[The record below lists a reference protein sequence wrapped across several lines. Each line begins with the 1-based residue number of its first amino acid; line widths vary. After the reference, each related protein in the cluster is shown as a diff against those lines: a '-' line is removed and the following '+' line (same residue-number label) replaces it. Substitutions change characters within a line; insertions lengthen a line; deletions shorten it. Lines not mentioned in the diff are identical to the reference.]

1 MFESLSDKLKRTLK
15 NLRGE
20 GVLTPEHV
28 DAALRE
34 IRLALLEADVN
45 FKVAKDFIA
54 SVKEKAE
61 GQQVWQELKPSEQ
74 VVKIVHEEL
83 VELLGG
89 TSSRLVF
96 TKAVP
101 NVVMI
106 VGLQGSG
113 KTTSTGKIALWL
125 AKNQER
131 KPLLVSTDVN
141 RPAAR
146 EQLKVIAKATGQSLF
161 EMPESNDPVELARAA
176 YKHAQQTG
184 YDTLLI
190 DTAGRLHIDEALM
203 DELKQIKADTHPVE
217 ILFVADAMTGQDAVR
232 SGEQFHAQV
241 GITGVILTKMDGDAR
256 GGAALSIKQVT
267 GQPVKFVGVGE
278 KYDALEPFYPDRIAQ
293 RILGM
298 GDVLSLIEQVQSQV
312 DQSEAEAQLKKLQ
325 KNEFTLDDFRSQL
338 RQVKKLGSFSKI
350 MKLLPDQLL
359 GGMGMPDLDEEQSA
373 QMEKELKRTEAIID
387 SMTREERN
395 DHRIL
400 NASRRRR
407 IARGSGVNVSE
418 VNALIK
424 QYVEMRGM
432 MKQLSGSGL
441 FGGGNG
447 GGGGG
452 MKGRMMRK
460 LGGMMG
466 MPDMSGMMGGGEGM
480 GDAAAGGL
488 NLPALPGAPGNG
500 GRKKL
505 RKKPRHKKRK

>member
-1 MFESLSDKLKRTLK
+1 MFESLSDKLKRALK

-45 FKVAKDFIA
+45 YKVAKDFIA
-54 SVKEKAE
+54 SVKAKAE
-61 GQQVWQELKPSEQ
+61 GQHVWQELKPSEQ
-74 VVKIVHEEL
+74 VVKIVFDEL
-83 VELLGG
+83 TELLGG

-96 TKAVP
+96 TKTSP

-113 KTTSTGKIALWL
+113 KTTSTGKIAMWL
-125 AKNQER
+125 AKNQQR

-146 EQLKVIAKATGQSLF
+146 QQLAVIAKATGQSIF
-161 EMPESNDPVELARAA
+161 EKPESNDPVELAREAF
-176 YKHAQQTG
+176 KHAQQTG

-190 DTAGRLHIDEALM
+190 DTAGRLHID
-203 DELKQIKADTHPVE
+203 DELMEELVRIKGETRPVE

-232 SGEQFHAQV
+232 SAEEFHRQV
-241 GITGVILTKMDGDAR
+241 GITGVVLTKMDGDAR

-298 GDVLSLIEQVQSQV
+298 GDVLSLIEEVQSKVNQE
-312 DQSEAEAQLKKLQ
+312 EAEAQLEKIQ
-325 KNEFTLDDFRSQL
+325 KNKFTLDDFRGQL

-350 MKLLPDQLL
+350 MKMLPDQLL
-359 GGMGMPDLDEEQSA
+359 GGMGMPQMDEEQSA
-373 QMEKELKRTEAIID
+373 EMEQQLKRTEAIID
-387 SMTREERN
+387 SMTREERE

-407 IARGSGVNVSE
+407 VARGSGSTVTE
-418 VNALIK
+418 VNQLIK
-424 QYVEMRGM
+424 QYVEMRQM
-432 MKQLSGSGL
+432 MQQLSRAGL
-441 FGGGNG
+441 FGAPG

-452 MKGRMMRK
+452 GGLKGRLMRRAA
-460 LGGMMG
+460 GMMG
-466 MPDMSGMMGGGEGM
+466 MPDMSGMMGGGG
-480 GDAAAGGL
+480 GDEAGL
-488 NLPALPGAPGNG
+488 PQLPAAPGG
-500 GRKKL
+500 GGARRK
-505 RKKPRHKKRK
+505 KKPRHKKRK

>member
-1 MFESLSDKLKRTLK
+1 MFESLSDKLKRALK

-45 FKVAKDFIA
+45 YKVAKDFIA

-74 VVKIVHEEL
+74 VVKIVFDEL

-96 TKAVP
+96 TKTSP

-113 KTTSTGKIALWL
+113 KTTSTGKIAMWL

-146 EQLKVIAKATGQSLF
+146 EQFAVIAKATGQSIF
-161 EMPESNDPVELARAA
+161 EKPESNDPVELAREA

-190 DTAGRLHIDEALM
+190 DTAGRLHIDEELM
-203 DELKQIKADTHPVE
+203 EELVQIKAETRPVE

-232 SGEQFHAQV
+232 SAEEFHRRI
-241 GITGVILTKMDGDAR
+241 GITGVVLTKMDGDAR

-298 GDVLSLIEQVQSQV
+298 GDVLSLIEEVQSKV
-312 DQSEAEAQLKKLQ
+312 DQDEAEAQLEKLQ
-325 KNEFTLDDFRSQL
+325 KNKFTLDDFRGQL
-338 RQVKKLGSFSKI
+338 RQVKRLGSFSKI
-350 MKLLPDQLL
+350 MKMLPDQLL
-359 GGMGMPDLDEEQSA
+359 GGMGMPQLDEEQSA
-373 QMEKELKRTEAIID
+373 EMERQLKRTEAIID
-387 SMTREERN
+387 SMTREERE

-400 NASRRRR
+400 NAGRRRR
-407 IARGSGVNVSE
+407 VARGSGSTVTE
-418 VNALIK
+418 VNQLIK
-424 QYVEMRGM
+424 QYVEMRQM
-432 MKQLSGSGL
+432 MQQLSRSGL
-441 FGGGNG
+441 FGGGAA

-452 MKGRMMRK
+452 MKGRMMRRMA
-460 LGGMMG
+460 GMMG
-466 MPDMSGMMGGGEGM
+466 MPDMSGMMGGGGDDG
-480 GDAAAGGL
+480 GDAGL
-488 NLPALPGAPGNG
+488 PPGLPPAPGQ
-500 GRKKL
+500 RKK
-505 RKKPRHKKRK
+505 KKPRHKKRK

>member
-20 GVLTPEHV
+20 GVLTLEHL

-45 FKVAKDFIA
+45 YKVAKDFIA
-54 SVKEKAE
+54 AVKQKAE
-61 GQQVWQELKPSEQ
+61 GQQVWTDLKPSEQ
-74 VVKIVHEEL
+74 VVKIVYDEL

-96 TKAVP
+96 TKQIP

-125 AKNQER
+125 NKNQER

-146 EQLKVIAKATGQSLF
+146 EQLKVIARTTNQTIF
-161 EMPESNDPVELARAA
+161 EKPESNDAIELAREA

-184 YDTLLI
+184 FDTLLI
-190 DTAGRLHIDEALM
+190 DTAGRLHID
-203 DELKQIKADTHPVE
+203 DELMEELVQIKADTHPVE
-217 ILFVADAMTGQDAVR
+217 ILFVADAMTGQDAVK
-232 SGEQFHAQV
+232 SAEEFHRRV

-298 GDVLSLIEQVQSQV
+298 GDVLSLIEEVQSKIDRDETEEQI
-312 DQSEAEAQLKKLQ
+312 KKLQ
-325 KNEFTLDDFRSQL
+325 KQEFTLDDFRAQL

-359 GGMGMPDLDEEQSA
+359 GGLGMPQLTEEQSA
-373 QMEKELKRTEAIID
+373 QMERELKRTEAIID
-387 SMTREERN
+387 SMTKEERAN
-395 DHRIL
+395 HTIL

-407 IARGSGVNVSE
+407 IAKGSGTQVAE

-424 QYVEMRGM
+424 QYVEMRQM
-432 MKQLSGSGL
+432 MKQLSRAGL
-441 FGGGNG
+441 FGNPQG
-447 GGGGG
+447 GGL
-452 MKGRMMRK
+452 KNRMMNRVA
-460 LGGMMG
+460 GMMG
-466 MPDMSGMMGGGEGM
+466 MPQLPAGFDPSAMEGM
-480 GDAAAGGL
+480 E
-488 NLPALPGAPGNG
+488 LPEMTGQ
-500 GRKKL
+500 RKKF
-505 RKKPRHKKRK
+505 KKKKRHKKR

>member
-1 MFESLSDKLKRTLK
+1 MFESLSDKLKRALK

-20 GVLTPEHV
+20 GVLTPAHV

-45 FKVAKDFIA
+45 YKVAKDFIA

-74 VVKIVHEEL
+74 VVKIVYDEL

-96 TKAVP
+96 TKTTP

-113 KTTSTGKIALWL
+113 KTTSTGKIAMWL
-125 AKNQER
+125 AQNQQR

-146 EQLKVIAKATGQSLF
+146 EQLKVIARATGQSIF
-161 EMPESNDPVELARAA
+161 EKPESNDAVELAREAF
-176 YKHAQQTG
+176 KHAQQTG

-190 DTAGRLHIDEALM
+190 DTAGRLHID
-203 DELKQIKADTHPVE
+203 DELMEELVKIKSETRPVE

-232 SGEQFHAQV
+232 SAEEFHRRV
-241 GITGVILTKMDGDAR
+241 GTTGVVLTKMDGDAR

-298 GDVLSLIEQVQSQV
+298 GDVLSLIEEVQSKV
-312 DQSEAEAQLKKLQ
+312 DQDEAAAQLEKLQ
-325 KNEFTLDDFRSQL
+325 KNKFTLDDFRGQL
-338 RQVKKLGSFSKI
+338 RQVKRLGSFSKI

-359 GGMGMPDLDEEQSA
+359 GGIGMPQLDEEQSA
-373 QMEKELKRTEAIID
+373 EMERQLKRTEAIID
-387 SMTREERN
+387 SMTREERT

-407 IARGSGVNVSE
+407 VARGSGTSVTE
-418 VNALIK
+418 VNQLVK
-424 QYVEMRGM
+424 QYVEMRQM
-432 MKQLSGSGL
+432 MQQLSRSGV
-441 FGGGNG
+441 FG

-452 MKGRMMRK
+452 GIKGRLMRRAA
-460 LGGMMG
+460 GMMG
-466 MPDMSGMMGGGEGM
+466 MPDVSGMMGDEG
-480 GDAAAGGL
+480 AAGLPPG
-488 NLPALPGAPGNG
+488 LPAAPGH
-500 GRKKL
+500 KK
-505 RKKPRHKKRK
+505 RKKPRHKKKHRG

>member
-1 MFESLSDKLKRTLK
+1 MFESLSDKLKRALK

-45 FKVAKDFIA
+45 YKVAKDFIA
-54 SVKEKAE
+54 SVKAKAE

-74 VVKIVHEEL
+74 VVKIVFDEL
-83 VELLGG
+83 TELLGG

-96 TKAVP
+96 TKTSP

-113 KTTSTGKIALWL
+113 KTTSTGKIAMWL
-125 AKNQER
+125 AKNQQR

-146 EQLKVIAKATGQSLF
+146 QQLAVIAKATGQSIF
-161 EMPESNDPVELARAA
+161 EKPESNDPVELAREAF
-176 YKHAQQTG
+176 KHAQQTG

-190 DTAGRLHIDEALM
+190 DTAGRLHID
-203 DELKQIKADTHPVE
+203 DELMEELVRIKGETRPVE

-232 SGEQFHAQV
+232 SAEEFHRQV
-241 GITGVILTKMDGDAR
+241 GITGVVLTKMDGDAR

-298 GDVLSLIEQVQSQV
+298 GDVLSLIEEVQSKVNQE
-312 DQSEAEAQLKKLQ
+312 EAEAQLEKIQ
-325 KNEFTLDDFRSQL
+325 KNKFTLDDFRTQL
-338 RQVKKLGSFSKI
+338 RQVKRMGSFSKI
-350 MKLLPDQLL
+350 MKMLPDQLL
-359 GGMGMPDLDEEQSA
+359 GGMGMPQMDEEQSA
-373 QMEKELKRTEAIID
+373 EMEQQLKRTEAIID
-387 SMTREERN
+387 SMTREERE

-407 IARGSGVNVSE
+407 VARGSGSTVTE
-418 VNALIK
+418 VNQLIK
-424 QYVEMRGM
+424 QYVEMRQM
-432 MKQLSGSGL
+432 MQQLSRAGL
-441 FGGGNG
+441 FGAPG

-452 MKGRMMRK
+452 GGLKGKLMRRAA
-460 LGGMMG
+460 GMMG
-466 MPDMSGMMGGGEGM
+466 MPDMSGLMGGGG
-480 GDAAAGGL
+480 GDESGL
-488 NLPALPGAPGNG
+488 PQLPAAPGG
-500 GRKKL
+500 GGARRK
-505 RKKPRHKKRK
+505 KKPRHKKRK

>member
-1 MFESLSDKLKRTLK
+1 MFESLSDKLKRALK

-34 IRLALLEADVN
+34 IRMALLEADVSY
-45 FKVAKDFIA
+45 KVVKDFVA
-54 SVKEKAE
+54 SVREKAE
-61 GQQVWQELKPSEQ
+61 GQQVWQELRPSEQ
-74 VVKIVHEEL
+74 VVKIVYDEL

-89 TSSRLVF
+89 QSSRLVF
-96 TKAVP
+96 TKQVP

-146 EQLKVIAKATGQSLF
+146 EQLKVIAKATGQSIF
-161 EMPESNDPVELARAA
+161 EKPESNDAVELAREA
-176 YKHAQQTG
+176 YRHARDYG

-190 DTAGRLHIDEALM
+190 DTAGRLHIDEELM
-203 DELKQIKADTHPVE
+203 QELKQIKADTHPIE

-232 SGEQFHAQV
+232 SGEQFHSQV
-241 GITGVILTKMDGDAR
+241 GITGVVLTKMDGDTR
-256 GGAALSIKQVT
+256 GGAALSIRQVT

-278 KYDALEPFYPDRIAQ
+278 KYDALEQFYPERVAQ

-298 GDVLSLIEQVQSQV
+298 GDVLSLIEEVQAKV
-312 DQSEAEAQLKKLQ
+312 DQDEAAAQLQKLQ
-325 KNEFTLDDFRSQL
+325 KNEFTLDDFRAQL

-359 GGMGMPDLDEEQSA
+359 GGMGMPQLDEEQTE

-387 SMTREERN
+387 SMTKAERA
-395 DHRIL
+395 DHRVL
-400 NASRRRR
+400 NAGRRRR
-407 IARGSGVNVSE
+407 IALGSGTSVAE
-418 VNALIK
+418 VNQLIK
-424 QYVEMRGM
+424 QYTEMRQM
-432 MKQLSGSGL
+432 MRQFSSAGL
-441 FGGGNG
+441 FGGGG
-447 GGGGG
+447 V
-452 MKGRMMRK
+452 KGRMMRRVA
-460 LGGMMG
+460 GMMG
-466 MPDMSGMMGGGEGM
+466 MPDVSGMMGGDGE
-480 GDAAAGGL
+480 DGGSG
-488 NLPALPGAPGNG
+488 LPGLPPMPGGAPAPG
-500 GRKKL
+500 RRKL
-505 RKKPRHKKRK
+505 RKKPRHKKKR

>member
-45 FKVAKDFIA
+45 YKVAKEFIA
-54 SVKEKAE
+54 SIKEKAE

-74 VVKIVHEEL
+74 VVKIVYDEL
-83 VELLGG
+83 VELMGG
-89 TSSRLVF
+89 QSSRLVF
-96 TKAVP
+96 TKAMP

-146 EQLKVIAKATGQSLF
+146 EQLKVIAKATGQSIF
-161 EMPESNDPVELARAA
+161 EMPESNNPVELAREA
-176 YKHAQQTG
+176 YRHAQTVG
-184 YDTLLI
+184 FDTLLI
-190 DTAGRLHIDEALM
+190 DTAGRLHIDEELM
-203 DELKQIKADTHPVE
+203 EELKQIKAETHPVE
-217 ILFVADAMTGQDAVR
+217 VLFVADAMTGQDAVK

-241 GITGVILTKMDGDAR
+241 GVTGVVLTKMDGDAR

-298 GDVLSLIEQVQSQV
+298 GDVLSLIEQVQSNV

-432 MKQLSGSGL
+432 MKQLSGAGL
-441 FGGGNG
+441 FGGGG

-466 MPDMSGMMGGGEGM
+466 MPDMSGLMGGGGGDGEGGM
-480 GDAAAGGL
+480 
-488 NLPALPGAPGNG
+488 NLPALPGAPGAGGGN